1 MNGSKRMSMKR
12 YIKYLFVPVILSAAA
27 GCMQIEEEQF
37 EERELV
43 QMTFKAVMEGDQTKT
58 ALGGEVGDSHRN
70 LTWLPTDEIAVYR
83 YEYNYGKFTNLNK
96 EASEMANF
104 TGEGI
109 DRGTYYAVYPYS
121 LVESW
126 GWHENE
132 PRINIP
138 LIQTYAQGTF
148 ATDMNPMVART
159 VKTEVMEFKNL
170 CGLLVV
176 NLKGSERVKTVSLA
190 AYDAAGMLARIA
202 GTHLVDLN
210 YESEPV
216 LTVIQDNEQYTQGNM
231 ITMDCGQGV
240 QLNPSVATPFHF
252 VLAPGS
258 YSRISI
264 LVTTTDGKSMV
275 KEGRNPLTINRAQ
288 FVKAGELK
296 YAESVSVDLSEIG
309 AANCYIVS
317 KAGAYSFDAD
327 KIGIGEFGLVEGAN
341 FHTTNTTITPSSA
354 ELLWEDRNGV
364 ITAVSYKDKRISF
377 LATGQ
382 EGNAVIAA
390 KDDAGNIIWSWH
402 IWVTDQPV
410 EQVYVNEKGTFTML
424 DRNIGATRA
433 DRGTGEEYRQS
444 VGMYYQWGRKD
455 PYAQNKY
462 NSANTQL
469 SLTESIQLPTTVA
482 AGAYPWAKNWDRHFW
497 STSQKTIYDPCPVG
511 YRVPTKDVW
520 YGFSNTGDNVDRI
533 ANMNVSGGFDNG
545 LNFYYDGANTAWYP
559 ATGEVE
565 YWGGWTTWDNRG
577 RLWSAENDGGSYSY
591 YLNYYYASTL
601 EAELYFKDHTHATHY
616 GVAVRC
622 MKDEGHVDT
631 SYPTVKIT
639 AINSI
644 TSTGA
649 TIVSRVTDEGISGVT
664 ERGIVWGTSEDITKE
679 TAESILSGT
688 GFGEYSITLTDLPH
702 STRYYVK
709 AYAVNERGISYSEA
723 RSFYTPYE
731 GNAVNLSKDGTAN
744 CYIVPPVYSEYV
756 FNAAV
761 KGNSEESVGAIASV
775 EVLWETKN
783 DRNPINVG
791 DVIESVSLEGN
802 NVHFNLPFEPKPGNA
817 LIAVKDA
824 MGTILWNWHIW
835 VVDFDPVAT
844 QQTYISG
851 AVMMDRNLGAL
862 SMTLGD
868 VRSFGLQY
876 QWGRKDPFIGQ
887 GVYSYTYDHHAF
899 TAPSD
904 AISYVYYDSSNDT
917 IENTVKNPTVVYND
931 ARWSDVTDLWGYK
944 KTKYDPCPVGWR
956 VSDYNAW
963 EGVQR
968 VGNANQQYVE
978 LSSPY
983 STPSAYFPT
992 AGYSQGDI
1000 NIHNTNSIAAYWLTE
1015 HKQLMY
1021 LSWDSSP
1028 YLHEWDVDYRL
1039 SVRCMKDDPTQDG
1052 SNEGYTGSDY
1062 EW

>member
-12 YIKYLFVPVILSAAA
+12 YIKYLFVPVILSAA

-43 QMTFKAVMEGDQTKT
+43 PMTFKAVMEGDQTKT
-58 ALGGEVGDSHRN
+58 SLGGEVGDSHRN
-70 LTWLPTDEIAVYR
+70 LNWLPTDEIAVYR
-83 YEYNYGKFTNLNK
+83 YEHNYGKFTNLNK

-126 GWHENE
+126 GWYENE

-202 GTHLVDLN
+202 GSHLVDLN

-264 LVTTTDGKSMV
+264 LVTTTDGKTMI
-275 KEGRNPLTINRAQ
+275 KEGRNPLTVNRAQ
-288 FVKAGELK
+288 FVKTGELN

-341 FHTTNTTITPSSA
+341 FHTTNTAITPSSA

-402 IWVTDQPV
+402 VWVTDQPA

-444 VGMYYQWGRKD
+444 EGLRYQWGRKD

-462 NSANTQL
+462 NYANTQL
-469 SLTESIQLPTTVA
+469 SISESIQLPTTLA
-482 AGAYPWAKNWDRHFW
+482 HGNYPWAKNWDRNFW
-497 STSQKTIYDPCPVG
+497 SPSQKTIYDPCPVG
-511 YRVPTKDVW
+511 YRVPAMDVW
-520 YGFSNTGDNVDRI
+520 YGFSNNGDNVDRI
-533 ANMNVSGGFDNG
+533 TDMNVSGDFDYG
-545 LNFYYDGANTAWYP
+545 LNFYYDGTNTAWYP
-559 ATGEVE
+559 ATGYASSWWEAPI
-565 YWGGWTTWDNRG
+565 DRG
-577 RLWSAENDGGSYSY
+577 RLWSSENDGGGHSY
-591 YLNYYYASTL
+591 YLNYYYASEL
-601 EAELYFKDHTHATHY
+601 EAELYIRDHSY
-616 GVAVRC
+616 GTYHGFAVRC

-631 SYPTVKIT
+631 SYPTVKVT
-639 AINSI
+639 AINNIS
-644 TSTGA
+644 STGA
-649 TIVSRVTDEGISGVT
+649 TIVSKVTDEGVSGVT
-664 ERGIVWGTSEDITKE
+664 ERGIVWGTSADVTKE
-679 TAESILSGT
+679 TGEVMTSAG
-688 GFGEYSITLTDLPH
+688 GFGEYSITLSDLSH
-702 STRYYVK
+702 SVRYYVR
-709 AYAVNERGISYSEA
+709 AYAINERGISYSEA
-723 RSFYTPYE
+723 MQFYTPYE
-731 GNAVNLSKDGTAN
+731 GDAVNLSKNGTAN
-744 CYIVPPVYSEYV
+744 CYIVPVAYSKYV
-756 FNAAV
+756 FDASV
-761 KGNSEESVGAIASV
+761 KGNSTEPVGEIASV
-775 EVLWETKN
+775 EVLWETRN

-791 DVIESVSLEGN
+791 AVINPETVVLEGS
-802 NVHFNLPFEPKPGNA
+802 NVHFELPFEPKPGNA

-824 MGTILWNWHIW
+824 MGTILWSWHIW
-835 VVDFDPVAT
+835 VTDYDPVAT
-844 QQTYISG
+844 QQTYNSG

-862 SMTLGD
+862 NMIPGDYGALG
-868 VRSFGLQY
+868 LKY
-876 QWGRKDPFIGQ
+876 QWGRKDPFVGAL
-887 GVYSYTYDHHAF
+887 YTGEDHVF

-904 AISYVYYDSSNDT
+904 AIRYEYYNSSVDT
-917 IENTVKNPTVVYND
+917 MENAVKNPAVVYND
-931 ARWSDVTDLWGYK
+931 ARWGDVTDLWDYK

-956 VSDYNAW
+956 VSDFTAW
-963 EGVQR
+963 EGLDNWS
-968 VGNANQQYVE
+968 GCEDYLTAYT
-978 LSSPY
+978 PT
-983 STPSAYFPT
+983 STVYFPT
-992 AGYSQGDI
+992 AGYSNGSKHI
-1000 NIHNTNSIAAYWLTE
+1000 NNVRCTAGFWFTE
-1015 HKQLMY
+1015 YRRCILMW
-1021 LSWDSSP
+1021 WDQMP
-1028 YLHEWDVDYRL
+1028 YMEWNDVDYL
-1039 SVRCMKDDPTQDG
+1039 FSVRCMKDDPTQDG